1 MFFFFFLSFDS
12 VAAMEISRIWKELE
26 RVLINIICP
35 FHVHSHSL
43 NKIYKRKSEEGLRIN
58 VNLNLNLNQ
67 THIKKKEYRT
77 KRILF
82 DRI

>member
-1 MFFFFFLSFDS
+1 
-12 VAAMEISRIWKELE
+12 MEIGRIWKELE
-26 RVLINIICP
+26 RILVNIICP
-35 FHVHSHSL
+35 FHVHSRSL